1 MSDRQVVVV
10 GAGPSGIS
18 AGLALKDVGIRP
30 LLVDAADEVGS
41 SWRSRYDRLRLN
53 TCRPFSHLP
62 DRPFA
67 KGTPMF
73 PSRDQVIE
81 HLEHHAH
88 EDGLDL
94 QLGTRVNRIDA
105 HDDGWLVHTSA
116 GEIRAPQVAVATG
129 YENSRL
135 HPGLER
141 SRQLRR
147 RAPACPGVQ
156 ERPAISRAGRCW

>member
-18 AGLALKDVGIRP
+18 AGLALKDVGISP

-73 PSRDQVIE
+73 PSRDQVVE

-116 GEIRAPQVAVATG
+116 GEIRAPQVAIATG
-129 YENSRL
+129 YENTAFIPDWSGRDSFPASSSM
-135 HPGLER
+135 PG
-141 SRQLRR
+141 STGTH
-147 RAPACPGVQ
+147 CHM
-156 ERPAISRAGRCW
+156 RAGRCW